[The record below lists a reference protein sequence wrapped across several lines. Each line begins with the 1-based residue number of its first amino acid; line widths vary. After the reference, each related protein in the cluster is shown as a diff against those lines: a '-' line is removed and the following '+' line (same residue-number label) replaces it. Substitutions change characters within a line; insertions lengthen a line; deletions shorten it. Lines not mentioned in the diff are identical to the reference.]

1 MTTDVSADDQ
11 FGLDDAVNGVGDD
24 DDDDNDDDDD
34 DDERGMVKTGNMRR
48 GGVGDIGVFPREYQS
63 GTSAPQEM
71 LQASRKWGRLP
82 AKHNCWKNLSWNFTQ
97 EEAVSGK
104 SGAKCEWNCSP

>member
-1 MTTDVSADDQ
+1 MTPDVSADDQ

-24 DDDDNDDDDD
+24 DDDDDD

-82 AKHNCWKNLSWNFTQ
+82 AKHNCWKNLSWNFTL

-104 SGAKCEWNCSP
+104 SKSGTKCEWNCSP